1 MADAKINFSPDS
13 GTPIVN
19 TKTAP
24 QPEPVRQ
31 QEVGTFTRFAIRCVA
46 AILGIG
52 KFTNTYGIA
61 VRGFG

>member
-1 MADAKINFSPDS
+1 MADTKADF

-52 KFTNTYGIA
+52 AYQN
-61 VRGFG
+61 V